1 MLIAFLSSS
10 VLLCKG
16 IASILELL
24 DDTINHNF
32 TLWKANMA
40 TSKRFSSVI
49 FHHISENI
57 IVNLSF
63 LEVHSLNDWTN
74 DPWSYSNQMATSD
87 DHPYWLLHELKC
99 FWSIIQVTSNLW
111 NLPSVAHY
119 NPLMACIY
127 KIPLSLLQIKK
138 QLRPNQIHEWLPPTI
153 SKSAELKFNF
163 QQSYSPTARRHSKL
177 MRIWT

>member
-1 MLIAFLSSS
+1 MDHQ
-10 VLLCKG
+10 V
-16 IASILELL
+16 
-24 DDTINHNF
+24 
-32 TLWKANMA
+32 
-40 TSKRFSSVI
+40 TSKHFSNVI

-57 IVNLSF
+57 IANLWF
-63 LEVHSLNDWTN
+63 VEVHSFKLLNKWPLELFKSN
-74 DPWSYSNQMATSD
+74 GYHWWSS
-87 DHPYWLLHELKC
+87 LLLIAWIEI

-163 QQSYSPTARRHSKL
+163 QQSHSPTARRHSKL